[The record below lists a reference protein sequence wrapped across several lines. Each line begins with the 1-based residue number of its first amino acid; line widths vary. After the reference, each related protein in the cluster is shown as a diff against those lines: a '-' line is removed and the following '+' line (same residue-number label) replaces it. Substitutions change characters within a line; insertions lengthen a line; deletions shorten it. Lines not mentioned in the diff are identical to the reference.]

1 MTGLCL
7 SRETGKVRR
16 LGLLR
21 ISRGD
26 FAVVAPF
33 AAVGAGRIGAMVDV
47 STAHGM
53 VLEAKGRGILLIS
66 PANFGHRGNITN
78 VGFKV
83 VSSHG
88 NGSDHTLQAGIHF
101 PSKGE
106 RWESSGWIE
115 RSFSYHVGRKFLPG
129 KQFTTGDSTT
139 GDHQRLPL
147 QGFEGVAADEH
158 VDTIIL
164 GIKGETVL
172 LLQVSGPNLMQ
183 GENCELFHSLI
194 SS

>member
-1 MTGLCL
+1 M
-7 SRETGKVRR
+7 
-16 LGLLR
+16 
-21 ISRGD
+21 
-26 FAVVAPF
+26 P
-33 AAVGAGRIGAMVDV
+33 AG
-47 STAHGM
+47 STLADD
-53 VLEAKGRGILLIS
+53 II
-66 PANFGHRGNITN
+66 FT
-78 VGFKV
+78 F
-83 VSSHG
+83 
-88 NGSDHTLQAGIHF
+88 
-101 PSKGE
+101 
-106 RWESSGWIE
+106 
-115 RSFSYHVGRKFLPG
+115 VGRKFLPG

-194 SS
+194 SSSDWG